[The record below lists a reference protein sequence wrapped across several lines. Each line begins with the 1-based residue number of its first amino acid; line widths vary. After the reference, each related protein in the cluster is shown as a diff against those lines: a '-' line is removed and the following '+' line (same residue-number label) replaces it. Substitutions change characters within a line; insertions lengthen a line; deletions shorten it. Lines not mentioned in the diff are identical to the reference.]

1 MVILNHERYFCNDRV
16 YYIQFGTQI
25 LDTGRGQH
33 SFFHEHAGPRHYF
46 KFISKAPGPSSPAD
60 CLPSEP
66 FSQGVEVTVSAA
78 LCGVPRPPVS
88 CFRKLRT
95 RVQVSR
101 LTRSLGRGGKRSPA
115 PDAVGRRAWWR
126 RVQTPG
132 AAPPPCG
139 SPAASS
145 GRAGR
150 GLCVH
155 GLAPEP
161 AFFGSPRWT
170 G

>member
-46 KFISKAPGPSSPAD
+46 KFVSKAPGPSSPAD

-88 CFRKLRT
+88 CFSKLRT
-95 RVQVSR
+95 RVQVSG

-115 PDAVGRRAWWR
+115 PDAVGRRAWWC

-132 AAPPPCG
+132 AAPPPRG